1 LARRQCSASTC
12 SSTATGVAPLGSRVV
27 PYAWAARMG
36 LQLISGYEPFNLRHY
51 HAYDGLMQR
60 GETRLSDAIT
70 WTDFTRIARWD
81 LFDNLN
87 VRYVLTPAPL
97 RPLPDRFELVAQYQ
111 DQPLFVLYR
120 GMYRTPVFVYRN
132 AGSRPR
138 VFWAS
143 RVVPA
148 NGEND
153 AMALIQRHDV
163 RDAAIAEG
171 AEAGEQ
177 PEPASSAGAARVM
190 AAADGFLEV
199 ETESPVRRFLVISEV
214 WHPGWSAALDGATQ
228 RLHRTNLALMGTW
241 VPAGKHTLVL
251 RFRPRYWIPGLAV
264 SLGSGVAFLGLAV
277 IAVVGRRRDGCGLPP
292 GGAAE
297 RDPSL
302 RGVTRPAEGHD
313 RGYF

>member
-1 LARRQCSASTC
+1 
-12 SSTATGVAPLGSRVV
+12 VI

-51 HAYDGLMQR
+51 QAYDGLMQR
-60 GETRLSDAIT
+60 GEARLTDAIT

-81 LFDNLN
+81 LFDILN
-87 VRYVLTPAPL
+87 VRYVLTSAPL

-120 GMYRTPVFVYRN
+120 GIYRTSVFVYRN
-132 AGSRPR
+132 TGARPR

-148 NGEND
+148 GGEND
-153 AMALIQRHDV
+153 AMALIRRYDLRDV
-163 RDAAIAEG
+163 AIAEG
-171 AEAGEQ
+171 AETGEQ
-177 PEPASSAGAARVM
+177 SETASSAGAARVA

-199 ETESPVRRFLVISEV
+199 EAESPVRRFLVISEV
-214 WHPGWSAALDGATQ
+214 WHPGWSAAVDGATQ

-251 RFRPRYWIPGLAV
+251 RFRPLYWIPGLAV
-264 SLGSGVAFLGLAV
+264 SLGAGVAFLGLTV
-277 IAVVGRRRDGCGLPP
+277 IAFVGRRRDGRGLPA
-292 GGAAE
+292 GGVAE
-297 RDPSL
+297 GAHAL
-302 RGVTRPAEGHD
+302 RGDPPDRRP
-313 RGYF
+313 